1 LLEAQQRVDVTR
13 EAPTLE
19 KSDLSDIIKKWDDES
34 TVRINEISE
43 SIDEYP
49 AQDIKQ
55 SVQRKNAPPLARVEP
70 VEDDGLLIMDP
81 LVVYQQLIADA
92 LQRHIKNRP
101 RLQRKVCVLGMD
113 ISRDGLVINSFY
125 VSGDPSLCSEG
136 ERAAIRAGKLPVPE
150 DDDIYKHLN
159 QLQITLVGA

>member
-1 LLEAQQRVDVTR
+1 MPR
-13 EAPTLE
+13 LE

-43 SIDEYP
+43 SIDGYP
-49 AQDIKQ
+49 TQNIT
-55 SVQRKNAPPLARVEP
+55 SP
-70 VEDDGLLIMDP
+70 VTRAKVVVDDDLLVMDP
-81 LVVYQQLIADA
+81 LLVYQQLIADA

-101 RLQRKVCVLGMD
+101 RLQRKICVLGMD

-125 VSGDPSLCSEG
+125 VSGDQSLCSEG